1 MDALGMMSADWSS
14 CGLPSLPEANQHVC
28 YKTTV
33 YECNDSDYRVYLKP
47 RNMTVLQNQCPG
59 ESPTGDLRQISHS
72 NTVVFNSPRY
82 GCINP
87 NKKRLRYRKSEFCLY
102 NISIPD
108 CWAGVVTIESSVD
121 MQSLQER
128 DDDGK
133 CRDYLQFFSGS
144 FTSQRYCGSEL
155 STSEGF
161 ELTVPSLQFLAV
173 FWTDSGVNAP
183 GFQLTASCPS
193 NTTAHG

>member
-1 MDALGMMSADWSS
+1 MCVCVCVCVYVSV
-14 CGLPSLPEANQHVC
+14 HVC
-28 YKTTV
+28 MCV
-33 YECNDSDYRVYLKP
+33 RVCEHVCACVCLH
-47 RNMTVLQNQCPG
+47 VC
-59 ESPTGDLRQISHS
+59 
-72 NTVVFNSPRY
+72 V
-82 GCINP
+82 CINP

-108 CWAGVVTIESSVD
+108 CWAGVVTVESSVD
-121 MQSLQER
+121 VQSLQER